1 MEQSNFTLQTY
12 NDFSK
17 MYKMLRD
24 RMVVLFLLLP
34 FYFNSFQNQTDKKP
48 EANSSAR
55 KLIINHKQNYS
66 LYPNLNCELKK
77 WPLVFYLFDFEMN
90 RNIKPFNN
98 LFALKMDCGTNFFN
112 VKYWPIDKHMDRS
125 FRT

>member
-1 MEQSNFTLQTY
+1 
-12 NDFSK
+12 

-55 KLIINHKQNYS
+55 KLIIIINKIIHSTQT
-66 LYPNLNCELKK
+66 LWAE
-77 WPLVFYLFDFEMN
+77 EMASGLLSIWLWN
-90 RNIKPFNN
+90 ES
-98 LFALKMDCGTNFFN
+98 
-112 VKYWPIDKHMDRS
+112 KYKTI
-125 FRT
+125 

>member
-1 MEQSNFTLQTY
+1 MYRYVKQIHQPPPLLQAIIPPKLCFSGGRGALEQSNFTLQTY

-66 LYPNLNCELKK
+66 LYPNL
-77 WPLVFYLFDFEMN
+77 V
-90 RNIKPFNN
+90 
-98 LFALKMDCGTNFFN
+98 
-112 VKYWPIDKHMDRS
+112 S
-125 FRT
+125 

>member
-1 MEQSNFTLQTY
+1 
-12 NDFSK
+12 

-34 FYFNSFQNQTDKKP
+34 FYFNSFQHQTDKKP

-66 LYPNLNCELKK
+66 LYPNLVSWRNGLWSFIYLTLK
-77 WPLVFYLFDFEMN
+77 WIE
-90 RNIKPFNN
+90 I
-98 LFALKMDCGTNFFN
+98 
-112 VKYWPIDKHMDRS
+112 
-125 FRT
+125 